1 MKLFERAISIPYKV
15 FTALKIVLLEH
26 VPLFFLFMLY
36 LIYGFYIEY
45 RLENFQI
52 IKLGFDIAKI
62 MPNLLL
68 FNFVFFIIAHY
79 MIRVLEGNI
88 QGIYAKWYDIIATYF
103 CFNRLAGFIII
114 YYLVQ
119 IELSLFDSLKMSIS
133 YLVPFCYDTIFT
145 KWDYI
150 LHLNNHPWT
159 LLSPLLTNT
168 ITVRIIDLLYISW
181 FFVIN
186 VFIFWLA
193 LSNRRKLRMQF
204 FMTLLLIFF
213 LIGNL
218 LATVLSSAG
227 PCYYENIVGFT
238 ENNPYKPLME
248 KLHSIEDDNIPVDKP
263 YDKFDNSPLIALELE
278 DKLWDNYINKI
289 RSFGHYISAMPSV
302 HVAFA
307 ALLALT
313 VSSVNIYLGII
324 FWVYWAVIQIG
335 SVILGW
341 HYAIDGYF
349 STILTIGLWKIS
361 AFLNNWFCKKLPKE
375 VQSQILGQNVSILSN

>member
-1 MKLFERAISIPYKV
+1 MKLFERAMSILYKV
-15 FTALKIVLLEH
+15 FTGLKIVLLEH
-26 VPLFFLFMLY
+26 VPLIFLLMLY
-36 LIYGFYIEY
+36 LGYGFYVEY
-45 RLENFQI
+45 RLDNYQI
-52 IKLGFDIAKI
+52 INLRFDMTQL

-68 FNFVFFIIAHY
+68 FNIAFFIIAHFL
-79 MIRVLEGNI
+79 IRVIEGNI

-103 CFNRLAGFIII
+103 CFKRLAGFIII
-114 YYLVQ
+114 YFLVQ
-119 IELSLFDSLKMSIS
+119 FELNLFDSLKMCIS
-133 YLVPFCYDTIFT
+133 YLVPFCYDAIIT
-145 KWDYI
+145 KLDYI
-150 LHLNNHPWT
+150 LHFNNYPWE
-159 LLSPLLTNT
+159 LLSPILRNP
-168 ITVRIIDLLYISW
+168 ITVRAIDLLYISW

-186 VFIFWLA
+186 IFIFWLA

-204 FMTLLLIFF
+204 FMTLMLIFF

-227 PCYYENIVGFT
+227 PCYYDNVTTST
-238 ENNPYKPLME
+238 ENNPYKPLMD
-248 KLHSIEDDNIPVDKP
+248 KLHLIEDDNPPIDKP

-307 ALLALT
+307 TLIALT
-313 VSSVNIYLGII
+313 ISSVNIYLGII

-341 HYAIDGYF
+341 HYAVDGYF
-349 STILTIGLWKIS
+349 STILTIGLWKLS
-361 AFLNNWFCKKLPKE
+361 ALFNNWFWKKLSKK
-375 VQSQILGQNVSILSN
+375 VQLQILKPNVSIL